1 MKSNISLVGMPSSG
15 KTTLGKV
22 VADFTGKTFIDTDA
36 KIVEKIKMSIR
47 DYFAIYGEQ
56 KFREVEYKV
65 VEDVSRME
73 NCLIS
78 TGGGVILNPKN
89 MENLRSNGCV
99 IFIDR
104 PVKDLLAT
112 SDRPLSD
119 TEEKIVKLYN
129 QRIEL
134 YRSADATIVNAGCSV
149 MDAAQNIIQ
158 TAQRLGVKV

>member
-47 DYFAIYGEQ
+47 DYFEIYGEQ

-65 VEDVSRME
+65 VEEVSRME

>member
-47 DYFAIYGEQ
+47 DYFVIYGEQ
-56 KFREVEYKV
+56 KFREVEYMV
-65 VEDVSRME
+65 VEEVSRME

>member
-56 KFREVEYKV
+56 KFREVEYNV
-65 VEDVSRME
+65 VEEVSRME

-129 QRIEL
+129 QRLEL
-134 YRSADATIVNAGCSV
+134 YRSADATIVNSGCSV

-158 TAQRLGVKV
+158 TAQQLGVKV

>member
-56 KFREVEYKV
+56 KFREVEYNV
-65 VEDVSRME
+65 VEEVSRME

-89 MENLRSNGCV
+89 MENLSSNGCV

-134 YRSADATIVNAGCSV
+134 YRSADATIVNSGCSV

-158 TAQRLGVKV
+158 TAQQLGVKV

>member
-56 KFREVEYKV
+56 KFREVEYNV
-65 VEDVSRME
+65 VEEVSRME

-134 YRSADATIVNAGCSV
+134 YRSADATIVNACCSV

>member
-56 KFREVEYKV
+56 KFRDVEYKV
-65 VEDVSRME
+65 VEEVSRME

>member
-65 VEDVSRME
+65 VEEVSRME

-134 YRSADATIVNAGCSV
+134 YRSADATIVNACCSV

>member
-56 KFREVEYKV
+56 KFREVEYNV
-65 VEDVSRME
+65 VEEVSRME

>member
-56 KFREVEYKV
+56 KFRDVEYNV
-65 VEDVSRME
+65 VEEVSRME

-134 YRSADATIVNAGCSV
+134 YRSADATIVNACCSV

>member
-56 KFREVEYKV
+56 KFREVEYNV
-65 VEDVSRME
+65 VEEVSRME

-134 YRSADATIVNAGCSV
+134 YRSADATIVNSGCSV

-158 TAQRLGVKV
+158 TAQQLGVKV

>member
-65 VEDVSRME
+65 VEEVSRME

>member
-56 KFREVEYKV
+56 KFREVEYNV
-65 VEDVSRME
+65 VEEVSRME

-134 YRSADATIVNAGCSV
+134 YRSADATIVNSGCSV
-149 MDAAQNIIQ
+149 MDATQNIIQ
-158 TAQRLGVKV
+158 TAQQLGVKV

>member
-65 VEDVSRME
+65 VEEVSRME

-134 YRSADATIVNAGCSV
+134 YRSADATIVNSGCSV

-158 TAQRLGVKV
+158 TAQQLGVKV

>member
-65 VEDVSRME
+65 VEEVSRME

-134 YRSADATIVNAGCSV
+134 YRSADATIVNSGCSV

>member
-1 MKSNISLVGMPSSG
+1 MKSNIPLVGMPSSG

-65 VEDVSRME
+65 VEEVSRME

>member
-36 KIVEKIKMSIR
+36 KIVEKIKMSMR

-65 VEDVSRME
+65 VEEVSRME

>member
-56 KFREVEYKV
+56 KFREVEYQV
-65 VEDVSRME
+65 VEEVSRME